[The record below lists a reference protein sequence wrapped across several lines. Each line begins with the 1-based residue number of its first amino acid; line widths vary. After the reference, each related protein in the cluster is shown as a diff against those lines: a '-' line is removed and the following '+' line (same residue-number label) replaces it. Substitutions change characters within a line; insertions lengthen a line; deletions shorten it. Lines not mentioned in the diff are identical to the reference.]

1 MTRSSN
7 PVTGD
12 LSRTNEEAQAK
23 EDASHTKAHVK
34 VAPISAAPDED
45 ALDGARTYD
54 ARPIVVRGWP
64 IEQKCDATSASACA
78 RISEEEELA
87 LYQFDQAC
95 VFLLREDLSLL
106 GFAFTVME
114 TVQRF
119 LDDCDIKSPVS
130 LEERLDDDHRW
141 RSLMLS
147 IAGDPI
153 KHKLSHAVCDME
165 LDLARDRISWM
176 LDGGRTY

>member
-1 MTRSSN
+1 MTHSSN
-7 PVTGD
+7 PIAGCSSDVREKILGEHD
-12 LSRTNEEAQAK
+12 VKA
-23 EDASHTKAHVK
+23 AS
-34 VAPISAAPDED
+34 ISAAPDE
-45 ALDGARTYD
+45 AAFFGRPVIGA
-54 ARPIVVRGWP
+54 PSICVGSLP
-64 IEQKCDATSASACA
+64 IEQRREVTSASAIA

-114 TVQRF
+114 TVQSF

-130 LEERLDDDHRW
+130 LEERLDEDQRW

-153 KHKLSHAVCDME
+153 KQKLSHAVRDME